1 MPKRLR
7 SEDEENYSGLLK
19 NHISEREV
27 NTGVLKVSSFI
38 TSIFIWCPSRT
49 ETHFFLF
56 DLTNL

>member
-27 NTGVLKVSSFI
+27 NTGVLKVSSFM
-38 TSIFIWCPSRT
+38 
-49 ETHFFLF
+49 
-56 DLTNL
+56 NK